1 MSRIAK
7 RVYEYSSARCVAQV
21 VVEKKVAREQKK
33 TRHELGRDK
42 FLEEVWKWKR
52 EKGDRIYQQMQVVGT
67 GCDWSRARFTMDPV
81 RSS

>member
-1 MSRIAK
+1 M
-7 RVYEYSSARCVAQV
+7 YEYSSARCAAQV